1 MEFIYLPI
9 FNETKNMSLEE
20 FEENIDPKTK
30 RYILMKS
37 IMDLGM
43 GLIYI
48 GVGFMILFAKKIGLN
63 NDFVESTPGKIFAGL
78 LMLYGLWRIYRGI
91 KKNYLRER

>member
-9 FNETKNMSLEE
+9 FNEKKNMSLEE
-20 FEENIDPKTK
+20 FEDNIDPKTK

-48 GVGFMILFAKKIGLN
+48 GVGFMILFAKKIGLT
-63 NDFVESTPGKIFAGL
+63 NDFVESTPGRIFAGL
-78 LMLYGLWRIYRGI
+78 IMLYGLWRIYRGI

>member
-1 MEFIYLPI
+1 
-9 FNETKNMSLEE
+9 MSLEE
-20 FEENIDPKTK
+20 FEDNVDPKTK
-30 RYILMKS
+30 RYILRRS

-63 NDFVESTPGKIFAGL
+63 NEFVESTPGKIFAGMV
-78 LMLYGLWRIYRGI
+78 MLYGLWRVYRGI
-91 KKNYLRER
+91 KKNYLKER